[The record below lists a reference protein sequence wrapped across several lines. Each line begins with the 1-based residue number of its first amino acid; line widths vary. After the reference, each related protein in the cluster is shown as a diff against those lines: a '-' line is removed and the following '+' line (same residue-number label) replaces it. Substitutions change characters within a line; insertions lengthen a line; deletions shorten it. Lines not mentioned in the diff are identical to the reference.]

1 MTKTL
6 NDLVKRVLD
15 RLHVTEGNEPIEAE
29 DMSTVLGAF
38 ADMIDGWFADG
49 LTPTDE
55 AAVPVP
61 LVEGTVYTNTSPFPL
76 KMRHFQG
83 VSAMLAIDVAETFNK
98 PVGEGTQRAAL
109 LCRQRIYAAFMPDMV
124 TTVDRALRRL
134 PSSHLWA
141 GSF

>member
-6 NDLVKRVLD
+6 NELVKRVLD

-29 DMSTVLGAF
+29 DMSTVLQAF
-38 ADMIDGWFADG
+38 ADMLDGWFADG

-55 AAVPVP
+55 ADVPVP
-61 LVEGTVYTNTSPFPL
+61 LTEGAVYTNVSPFPL

-83 VSAMLAIDVAETFNK
+83 VSAMLAIDVAETFDK

-124 TTVDRALRRL
+124 AKLDRGIRRL
-134 PSSHLWA
+134 PSATLWA
-141 GSF
+141 GSN